1 MLKICLK
8 EKNEADA
15 LAYQKVVVLV
25 IAVSRESNL
34 LKGKSNICT
43 EKLISHI
50 YILTEPRQ
58 SQLQAARS
66 SEAPSFLFRGKF
78 QDLNLK

>member
-1 MLKICLK
+1 MLKIYLK
-8 EKNEADA
+8 EKNETDA
-15 LAYQKVVVLV
+15 LAYQQVVVLV

-50 YILTEPRQ
+50 SSPGRDNLKFRSP
-58 SQLQAARS
+58 LS
-66 SEAPSFLFRGKF
+66 SEAPSVVLRSEF